1 MNYTAS
7 YASTWSDRRLETHSI
22 DEVEVRKSSFILLP
36 AAFLFLALVF
46 QLHVRLEIVNSM
58 YKLESLK
65 TEQSYAQSN
74 ISELGFALEKLYMP
88 DFVVRNAKNK
98 LGLEVTPPQRIR
110 RLK

>member
-1 MNYTAS
+1 MNYTA
-7 YASTWSDRRLETHSI
+7 TWSDRRLEVGSTEEL
-22 DEVEVRKSSFILLP
+22 EVGRSNFVLLP
-36 AAFLFLALVF
+36 AVFLFLALIF

-58 YKLESLK
+58 YKLESLR
-65 TEQSYAQSN
+65 TEQTYAQSN
-74 ISELGFALEKLYMP
+74 ISELSFALEKLYMP